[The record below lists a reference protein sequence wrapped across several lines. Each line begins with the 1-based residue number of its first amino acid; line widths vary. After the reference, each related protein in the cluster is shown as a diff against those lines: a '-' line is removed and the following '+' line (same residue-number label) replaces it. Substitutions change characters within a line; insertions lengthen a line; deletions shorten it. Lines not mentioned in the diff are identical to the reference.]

1 MATRGTYAKGRAKQ
15 GKILDAALAL
25 TARKGFKETSIQ
37 EIADEV
43 GLSQPGVL
51 YHFPSRDSLF
61 IEVLRRHDQNAL
73 DASRLTGPGAAAG
86 WEHRDVSGFVQELAS
101 LMRTNAATPGLVE
114 IYSYMAV
121 AASDATHEAHCFFVE
136 RREMI
141 RREYSGA
148 LRRMQ
153 EIGLLPAELDAD
165 AIALALHALAD
176 GLQLLWLSEPELDM
190 GAPIINFLQAL
201 GAPAA
206 PPVDGADER

>member
-15 GKILDAALAL
+15 GEILDAALAL

-51 YHFPSRDSLF
+51 YHFPNRDSLF
-61 IEVLRRHDQNAL
+61 IEVLRRHDRDAL
-73 DASRLTGPGAAAG
+73 ATSRWAGLGTAAG
-86 WEHRDVSGFVQELAS
+86 REHRDVAGFGHELAT
-101 LMRTNAATPGLVE
+101 LMRANAATPGLVE

-121 AASDATHEAHCFFVE
+121 AAGDATHEAHGFFAE
-136 RREMI
+136 RREMV
-141 RREYSGA
+141 RREYTDA

-153 EIGLLPAELDAD
+153 EIGLLPAELDAE

-176 GLQLLWLSEPELDM
+176 GLQLLWLGEPELDM
-190 GAPIINFLQAL
+190 GAAIIGFLQAL
-201 GAPAA
+201 GPT
-206 PPVDGADER
+206 PGLSVDGPDGG